1 MNASIS
7 KSAILFI
14 RENGVQLSYSPVL
27 YYYQYAS
34 HDFCRKM
41 RRFVK
46 TVLKSMY
53 REGCSKIICFPISIE
68 AARQY
73 WHLLFLF
80 YQNDFKD
87 EQNHW

>member
-1 MNASIS
+1 MMNLPLEKTVCNYHIPLSSIIINMHRMTS
-7 KSAILFI
+7 VAECVGLW
-14 RENGVQLSYSPVL
+14 
-27 YYYQYAS
+27 
-34 HDFCRKM
+34 
-41 RRFVK
+41 K

-53 REGCSKIICFPISIE
+53 SEGCSKIICFPISIE